1 MPPESDGSP
10 QPGRSVYDPTD
21 LVGRQLF
28 NVLAMVGESDL
39 IRLRTQEDV
48 KVAKTKGRL
57 CGSSLRAITGKKRT
71 RSPCPKVVSAVPLS
85 SPTCSV
91 SPRSTLSQVG

>member
-1 MPPESDGSP
+1 MC
-10 QPGRSVYDPTD
+10 DPTD

-28 NVLAMVGESDL
+28 NVLAMAGESDL

-48 KVAKTKGRL
+48 KVAKTKGRF
-57 CGSSLRAITGKKRT
+57 CGKQPKRHHRQEARPIALSKGGQ
-71 RSPCPKVVSAVPLS
+71 RSALS

-91 SPRSTLSQVG
+91 SPRSMVSQGV